1 MQKLLYVITVLAL
14 IFAAMV
20 AEYRVIMV
28 NIHPYVSEDVVYLEV
43 FGQVDAYDLEVVE
56 NE

>member
-14 IFAAMV
+14 VFAAMV